1 MRGGFFNASPTIG
14 ESHGPLETLLFLPIE
29 LHQDIASGSPEGEQR
44 IGYGENDVLKCFEA
58 PGAEL
63 DAGDVMEMLPGI
75 SKRSAQKRLKTL
87 FEKGEIARRKEG
99 RALVYFKE

>member
-1 MRGGFFNASPTIG
+1 MTDKKGGHIRLG
-14 ESHGPLETLLFLPIE
+14 GYLPID
-29 LHQDIASGSPEGEQR
+29 LHQDSASDSPEDEQR
-44 IGYGENDVLKCFEA
+44 IRHGENDVLKCFEA

-75 SKRSAQKRLKTL
+75 SKRSAQKRIKTL
-87 FEKGEIARRKEG
+87 FENREIARRKEG